1 MKKNGYRLTSS
12 AKLAASVGVFVL
24 SASGVSL
31 AAGTVQPVESA
42 AGSTA
47 PASTPTAN
55 SVPIFVR
62 AVEGKVHFRERAGGA
77 LKKVELGTVLPEG
90 GEVLTGLKSIVQ
102 IQIGAG
108 QVFTVDAN
116 SRIIL
121 REVVNLKGTEK
132 TSIDMPYGRI
142 TFDVTSTQVSNDVK
156 ITAPDA
162 TLAVKGTSGGLSSRP
177 GFEPLAF
184 GGTLNRGLFDVT
196 YENKITASISGS
208 ESSSGNAPS
217 PAELVKTQQFVDPGD
232 SNARDEQESE
242 ALQDQGT
249 ASNLLLNTPN
259 NRVLGNE
266 QGIFKPDG
274 ILFGETFL
282 ELTGNGTTAVR
293 RDLFGN
299 VRPELTSLSG
309 ITGVFQ
315 GGTTYQLASNNYRT
329 LLVVDNVFGVNGNT
343 AYIRSLNLSN
353 PGSGYQTVGQIEPTP
368 NFGGF
373 DQYTLY
379 GLGVIENRL
388 FSSGTGPGLQQGQI
402 FELFVGDFGNFNSP
416 FGGGP
421 QQQPISTVMGLNT
434 QLENAMAAAPGRGTL
449 FVMGSTP
456 NLAAPGG
463 RDWTLFEVNPI
474 TATVVQTRTSANGST
489 DFSNQSGTLSTPGFN
504 FGLMSVITGMAWVDG
519 TLVLSGKTIFNQ
531 NVTVYYNPDATN
543 SAGDPRVRIVDGSG
557 TSFAGGP
564 LINETPGKIT
574 PGIGNSPATQF
585 SAAAPVKP
593 ADAGSDGRLTRGE
606 RRFKGEDKNLTGR
619 GGLDRIQG
627 VKVDLDRP
635 EFKPT
640 PTAATGAR
648 TSVARK

>member
-12 AKLAASVGVFVL
+12 AKLAASVGVFML

-31 AAGTVQPVESA
+31 AAGTVQPVETAAAAATSA
-42 AGSTA
+42 ASA
-47 PASTPTAN
+47 
-55 SVPIFVR
+55 VPIFVR

-77 LKKVELGTVLPEG
+77 LKKVEIGTVLPEG

-196 YENKITASISGS
+196 YDNKITASISGS
-208 ESSSGNAPS
+208 ESSSGDAPA

-232 SNARDEQESE
+232 SNGRDEQESQ
-242 ALQDQGT
+242 ALQDQGV

-274 ILFGETFL
+274 TLFGETFL
-282 ELTGNGTTAVR
+282 ELTSNGTAAVR

-299 VRPELTSLSG
+299 VRAELTSLSG

-315 GGTTYQLASNNYRT
+315 GGTTYQLAGNSHRT

-353 PGSGYQTVGQIEPTP
+353 PGSGYQTVGQVEPTP

-402 FELFVGDFGNFNSP
+402 FELFVGDFGIANSP
-416 FGGGP
+416 FGGP

-449 FVMGSTP
+449 FVIGSAP
-456 NLAAPGG
+456 NQTAPGG
-463 RDWTLFEVNPI
+463 RDWTLYEVNPI
-474 TATVVQTRTSANGST
+474 SATVVQTRTSAGAST
-489 DFSNQSGTLSTPGFN
+489 DFVNQSGTLSTPGFN

-531 NVTVYYNPDATN
+531 NVTVYYSPDATN
-543 SAGDPRVRIVDGSG
+543 SPGDPRVRIVDGSG

-574 PGIGNSPATQF
+574 PGISNSPAAQF
-585 SAAAPVKP
+585 AAAASSVKP
-593 ADAGSDGRLTRGE
+593 ADAGTDGRLTRGE
-606 RRFKGEDKNLTGR
+606 RRFKGEDKNLVGR

-627 VKVDLDRP
+627 VKIDLDRP

-640 PTAATGAR
+640 ATTGGGR
-648 TSVARK
+648 TSVVRK

>member
-12 AKLAASVGVFVL
+12 AKMAAGVGVFML

-31 AAGTVQPVESA
+31 AAGTVQPVETAAASSA
-42 AGSTA
+42 AAT
-47 PASTPTAN
+47 PAASA
-55 SVPIFVR
+55 VPIFVR

-77 LKKVELGTVLPEG
+77 LKKVEIGTVLPEG

-121 REVVNLKGTEK
+121 REVVNLQGTEK

-196 YENKITASISGS
+196 YDNKITASISGS
-208 ESSSGNAPS
+208 ESSSGDAPS
-217 PAELVKTQQFVDPGD
+217 PAELVKTQAFVDPGD
-232 SNARDEQESE
+232 SNARDEQETQ
-242 ALQDQGT
+242 AIQDQGV

-266 QGIFKPDG
+266 QGIFRPDG

-282 ELTGNGTTAVR
+282 ELTGNGSTMVR

-315 GGTTYQLASNNYRT
+315 GGTTYQLSSNSHRT

-368 NFGGF
+368 TFGGF

-402 FELFVGDFGNFNSP
+402 FELFVGDFGYANSP
-416 FGGGP
+416 FGGP
-421 QQQPISTVMGLNT
+421 QQQPISTVLGLNT

-449 FVMGSTP
+449 FVIGSAP
-456 NLAAPGG
+456 NAGAPGG
-463 RDWTLFEVNPI
+463 RDWTLYEVNPI
-474 TATVVQTRTSANGST
+474 SATVVQTRTSAGAST
-489 DFSNQSGTLSTPGFN
+489 DFANQSGTLSTPGFN

-531 NVTVYYNPDATN
+531 NVTVYYSPDATN
-543 SAGDPRVRIVDGSG
+543 SPGDPRVRIVDGSG
-557 TSFAGGP
+557 TAFAGGP

-574 PGIGNSPATQF
+574 PAINNSPAAQL
-585 SAAAPVKP
+585 AAASPVKP
-593 ADAGSDGRLTRGE
+593 ADAGTDGRLTRGE
-606 RRFKGEDKNLTGR
+606 RRFKGEDKNLVGR

-640 PTAATGAR
+640 PTATTGGGR

>member
-12 AKLAASVGVFVL
+12 AKMAASVGVFML

-47 PASTPTAN
+47 PASTPTPN

-77 LKKVELGTVLPEG
+77 LKKVEIGTVLPEG

-208 ESSSGNAPS
+208 ESSTGNAPS

-232 SNARDEQESE
+232 SNGRDEQESQ
-242 ALQDQGT
+242 ALQDQGV

-274 ILFGETFL
+274 TLFGETFL
-282 ELTGNGTTAVR
+282 ELTGNGATMVR
-293 RDLFGN
+293 RDLYGN

-315 GGTTYQLASNNYRT
+315 GGTTYQLASSSHRT

-353 PGSGYQTVGQIEPTP
+353 PGGGYQTVGQIEPTP

-416 FGGGP
+416 FGTP

-449 FVMGSTP
+449 FVIGSTP
-456 NLAAPGG
+456 NQAAPGG
-463 RDWTLFEVNPI
+463 RDWTLYEVNPI
-474 TATVVQTRTSANGST
+474 SATVVQTRTSANGST
-489 DFSNQSGTLSTPGFN
+489 DFSNQAGTLSTPGFN

-519 TLVLSGKTIFNQ
+519 TLVLSGKTIYNQ

-557 TSFAGGP
+557 TAFAGGP

-585 SAAAPVKP
+585 AAASPVKP
-593 ADAGSDGRLTRGE
+593 ADAGTDGRLTRGE
-606 RRFKGEDKNLTGR
+606 RRFKGEDKNLVGR
-619 GGLDRIQG
+619 GGLDRVQG

-640 PTAATGAR
+640 PAASTGGR